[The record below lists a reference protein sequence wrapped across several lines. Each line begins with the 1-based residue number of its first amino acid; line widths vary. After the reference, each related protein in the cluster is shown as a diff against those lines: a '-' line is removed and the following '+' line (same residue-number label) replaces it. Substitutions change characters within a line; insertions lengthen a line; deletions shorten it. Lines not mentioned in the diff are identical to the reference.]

1 MWVHSDIMIFVCSFQ
16 ENIPENLS
24 FPLCHI
30 NHWHLN
36 TKIHEKRRFYSTF
49 DRRSEKRRSIVWYFL
64 VAGFTAHNNSFTY
77 SISSIKPFFTLF
89 PSKTTIFIYCYAIFN
104 VGFSCRFFFVGTSME
119 NLRNIHISLA
129 FKFDAYYCFCSK
141 NRNITFAPAGKI
153 NIFAAMFLFLCSVY
167 IYVIQVNLCDII

>member
-77 SISSIKPFFTLF
+77 SISGIKPFLALF

-104 VGFSCRFFFVGTSME
+104 VGFSCRFFLWAQVWKIYEISTYLSHSSSM
-119 NLRNIHISLA
+119 HI
-129 FKFDAYYCFCSK
+129 
-141 NRNITFAPAGKI
+141 IVFAVKTEILHLLQQAR
-153 NIFAAMFLFLCSVY
+153 
-167 IYVIQVNLCDII
+167 